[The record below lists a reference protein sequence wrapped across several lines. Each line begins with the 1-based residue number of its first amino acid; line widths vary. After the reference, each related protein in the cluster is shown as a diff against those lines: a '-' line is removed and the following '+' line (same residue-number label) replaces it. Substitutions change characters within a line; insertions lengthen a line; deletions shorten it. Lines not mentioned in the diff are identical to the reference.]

1 MIIQEAALVS
11 ILYRKSITGCES
23 DCIRTMIKDM
33 MDCIKSRY
41 PLSIVDEYEFRL
53 VLNELIAN
61 GTIHGNKR
69 LGDKTITAQID
80 AIDKYT
86 VGITIEDEG
95 SGFDYK
101 GFLNQEFPCDK
112 DPYSEGGRG
121 LKLIK
126 AICDHI
132 RFNQGGNQIMISKSI
147 KNKKF

>member
-1 MIIQEAALVS
+1 
-11 ILYRKSITGCES
+11 
-23 DCIRTMIKDM
+23 

-86 VGITIEDEG
+86 VGNCKRIVT
-95 SGFDYK
+95 K
-101 GFLNQEFPCDK
+101 K
-112 DPYSEGGRG
+112 RYSVKR
-121 LKLIK
+121 KPIY
-126 AICDHI
+126 
-132 RFNQGGNQIMISKSI
+132 
-147 KNKKF
+147 